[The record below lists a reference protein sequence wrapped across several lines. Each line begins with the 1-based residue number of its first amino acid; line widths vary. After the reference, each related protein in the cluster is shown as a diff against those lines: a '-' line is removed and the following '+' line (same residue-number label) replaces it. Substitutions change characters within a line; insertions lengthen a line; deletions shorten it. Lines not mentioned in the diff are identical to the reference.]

1 MTENKIITYNNILNP
16 LDRTILASGE
26 YKNIDEILK
35 ELKYDNEIYDLVI
48 SKNSVIQS
56 GFFEFENGDVVN
68 IAIVPKGGG
77 GKKILGIV
85 ASIAAPYAAAGMLGT
100 VIGGTGAM
108 AAGLGTYALAAGIA
122 MAGNLLLSA
131 IMPKPSMP
139 GFDRMDFKN
148 SNTYG

>member
-1 MTENKIITYNNILNP
+1 MTENKIITYNNVLNP

-56 GFFEFENGDVVN
+56 GFFELENGDVVS
-68 IAIVPKGGG
+68 IAIVPKGGGGG

-85 ASIAAPYAAAGMLGT
+85 ASIAIAIAAPYAAAGML
-100 VIGGTGAM
+100 
-108 AAGLGTYALAAGIA
+108 
-122 MAGNLLLSA
+122 
-131 IMPKPSMP
+131 
-139 GFDRMDFKN
+139 
-148 SNTYG
+148 

>member
-1 MTENKIITYNNILNP
+1 MTENKIITYNNVLNP

-56 GFFEFENGDVVN
+56 GFFELENGDVVN

-77 GKKILGIV
+77 GGGKKILGIV
-85 ASIAAPYAAAGMLGT
+85 ASIAISIAAPYAAAGML
-100 VIGGTGAM
+100 
-108 AAGLGTYALAAGIA
+108 
-122 MAGNLLLSA
+122 
-131 IMPKPSMP
+131 
-139 GFDRMDFKN
+139 
-148 SNTYG
+148 

>member
-1 MTENKIITYNNILNP
+1 MTENKIITYNTVLNP

-56 GFFEFENGDVVN
+56 GFFELENGDVVN

-77 GKKILGIV
+77 GGGKKILGIV
-85 ASIAAPYAAAGMLGT
+85 ASIAIAIAAPYAAAGML
-100 VIGGTGAM
+100 
-108 AAGLGTYALAAGIA
+108 
-122 MAGNLLLSA
+122 
-131 IMPKPSMP
+131 
-139 GFDRMDFKN
+139 
-148 SNTYG
+148 

>member
-1 MTENKIITYNNILNP
+1 MTENKIITYNNVLNP

-56 GFFEFENGDVVN
+56 GFFELENGDVVN

-85 ASIAAPYAAAGMLGT
+85 ASIAIAIAAPYAAAGML
-100 VIGGTGAM
+100 
-108 AAGLGTYALAAGIA
+108 
-122 MAGNLLLSA
+122 
-131 IMPKPSMP
+131 
-139 GFDRMDFKN
+139 
-148 SNTYG
+148 

>member
-1 MTENKIITYNNILNP
+1 MTENKIITYNNVLNP

-56 GFFEFENGDVVN
+56 GFFELENGDVVN

-77 GKKILGIV
+77 GGGKKILGIV
-85 ASIAAPYAAAGMLGT
+85 ASIAIAIAAPYAAAGML
-100 VIGGTGAM
+100 
-108 AAGLGTYALAAGIA
+108 
-122 MAGNLLLSA
+122 
-131 IMPKPSMP
+131 
-139 GFDRMDFKN
+139 
-148 SNTYG
+148 

>member
-1 MTENKIITYNNILNP
+1 MTENKVITYNNVLNP

-56 GFFEFENGDVVN
+56 GFFELENGDVVN

-77 GKKILGIV
+77 GGGKKILGIDSYRCTLCGCGHV
-85 ASIAAPYAAAGMLGT
+85 RNRHRRNGSYGRWAWNVRASRGYRYGWQFAIKCYYA
-100 VIGGTGAM
+100 
-108 AAGLGTYALAAGIA
+108 
-122 MAGNLLLSA
+122 
-131 IMPKPSMP
+131 
-139 GFDRMDFKN
+139 
-148 SNTYG
+148 

>member
-1 MTENKIITYNNILNP
+1 MTENKIITYNNVLNP

-56 GFFEFENGDVVN
+56 GFFELDNGDVVN

-77 GKKILGIV
+77 GGGKKILGIV
-85 ASIAAPYAAAGMLGT
+85 ASIAIAIAAPYAAAGML
-100 VIGGTGAM
+100 
-108 AAGLGTYALAAGIA
+108 
-122 MAGNLLLSA
+122 
-131 IMPKPSMP
+131 
-139 GFDRMDFKN
+139 
-148 SNTYG
+148 

>member
-1 MTENKIITYNNILNP
+1 MTENKIITYNNVLNP

-56 GFFEFENGDVVN
+56 GFFELENGYVVN
-68 IAIVPKGGG
+68 IAIVPKGGGGG

-85 ASIAAPYAAAGMLGT
+85 ASIAIAIAAPYAAAGML
-100 VIGGTGAM
+100 
-108 AAGLGTYALAAGIA
+108 
-122 MAGNLLLSA
+122 
-131 IMPKPSMP
+131 
-139 GFDRMDFKN
+139 
-148 SNTYG
+148 

>member
-1 MTENKIITYNNILNP
+1 MTENKIITYNNVLNP

-56 GFFEFENGDVVN
+56 GFFELENGDVVN

-77 GKKILGIV
+77 GGGKKILGIV
-85 ASIAAPYAAAGMLGT
+85 ASIAIAIAAPDAAAGML
-100 VIGGTGAM
+100 
-108 AAGLGTYALAAGIA
+108 
-122 MAGNLLLSA
+122 
-131 IMPKPSMP
+131 
-139 GFDRMDFKN
+139 
-148 SNTYG
+148 

>member
-1 MTENKIITYNNILNP
+1 MTENKIITYNNVLNP

-56 GFFEFENGDVVN
+56 GFFELENGDVVN

-77 GKKILGIV
+77 GGGIKILGIV
-85 ASIAAPYAAAGMLGT
+85 ASIAIAIAAPYAAAGML
-100 VIGGTGAM
+100 
-108 AAGLGTYALAAGIA
+108 
-122 MAGNLLLSA
+122 
-131 IMPKPSMP
+131 
-139 GFDRMDFKN
+139 
-148 SNTYG
+148 

>member
-1 MTENKIITYNNILNP
+1 MTENKIITYNNVLNP

-56 GFFEFENGDVVN
+56 GFFELENGDVVN

-77 GKKILGIV
+77 RGGGGKKILGIV
-85 ASIAAPYAAAGMLGT
+85 ASIAIAIAAPYAAAGML
-100 VIGGTGAM
+100 
-108 AAGLGTYALAAGIA
+108 
-122 MAGNLLLSA
+122 
-131 IMPKPSMP
+131 
-139 GFDRMDFKN
+139 
-148 SNTYG
+148 